1 MTFMGYKRPDG
12 LVGIRNHV
20 LILPTCACA
29 SETCRVVSQQVAGSI
44 HIINNSGCAEVKANE
59 DMTQTILRGFAANP
73 NIFGTVVIGLGCENV
88 GHRELREAIEKI
100 TNKPIVSFGIQEEGG
115 TPNTIR
121 LAVRAAREMVAAASI
136 QKREPCGMSNL
147 ILGLECG
154 GSDATS
160 GFAANPALGY
170 VSDKLIAMGA
180 STVMAETIE
189 LIGAEHVL
197 ARRGATREIH
207 DQIITI
213 CKDFEDYL
221 HAMGQ
226 DCRHG
231 QPTLG
236 NKEGGLSTL
245 EEKSLGCINK
255 GGTSPIVEVVA
266 EGRRPSKKGAIIM
279 DTPGYDIACNTAMI
293 AGGCQMIAFTTGR
306 GTPTGHAI
314 APIFKI
320 TGNRATF
327 ERMKDNIEVDV
338 SALTAGEISIE
349 QAGEIIYHEMM
360 EIIEGKLTKAETYG
374 FSDTAIDR
382 ICRFI

>member
-1 MTFMGYKRPDG
+1 MEFMGYRRPDG

-29 SETCRVVSQQVAGSI
+29 SETCRVVSQQVAGTV

-59 DMTQTILRGFAANP
+59 DMTQTILKGFATNP

-88 GHRELREAIEKI
+88 SHSELRASIEKL
-100 TNKPIVSFGIQEEGG
+100 TNKPVVSFGIQEEGG
-115 TPNTIR
+115 TVNTIR
-121 LAVRAAREMVAAASI
+121 LAVQAASHMVQEASL
-136 QKREPCGMSNL
+136 QKREPCDMSEL

-180 STVMAETIE
+180 STIMAETIE

-197 ARRGATREIH
+197 ARRAINKEVH

-213 CKDFEDYL
+213 CKEYEEYL
-221 HAMGQ
+221 ASMGQ

-231 QPTLG
+231 QPTPG
-236 NKEGGLSTL
+236 NKAGGLSTI
-245 EEKSLGCINK
+245 EEKSLGCIYK
-255 GGTSPIVEVVA
+255 GGSAPIVEVVA
-266 EGRRPSKKGAIIM
+266 EGCRPTKKGSIIM

-293 AGGCQMIAFTTGR
+293 AGGCQLIAFTTGR

-320 TGNRATF
+320 TGNRETF
-327 ERMKDNIEVDV
+327 QRMKDNLEVDV
-338 SALTAGEISIE
+338 SALTSGEISIE
-349 QAGEIIYHEMM
+349 EAGEIIWKEMM
-360 EIIEGKLTKAETYG
+360 EIINGKSTKAEQFG

>member
-115 TPNTIR
+115 IPNTIR

-231 QPTLG
+231 QPTPG

-266 EGRRPSKKGAIIM
+266 EGRRPTKKGAIIM

-314 APIFKI
+314 APTFKI

>member
-1 MTFMGYKRPDG
+1 
-12 LVGIRNHV
+12 
-20 LILPTCACA
+20 
-29 SETCRVVSQQVAGSI
+29 
-44 HIINNSGCAEVKANE
+44 
-59 DMTQTILRGFAANP
+59 
-73 NIFGTVVIGLGCENV
+73 
-88 GHRELREAIEKI
+88 
-100 TNKPIVSFGIQEEGG
+100 
-115 TPNTIR
+115 
-121 LAVRAAREMVAAASI
+121 
-136 QKREPCGMSNL
+136 
-147 ILGLECG
+147 
-154 GSDATS
+154 
-160 GFAANPALGY
+160 
-170 VSDKLIAMGA
+170 
-180 STVMAETIE
+180 
-189 LIGAEHVL
+189 
-197 ARRGATREIH
+197 
-207 DQIITI
+207 
-213 CKDFEDYL
+213 
-221 HAMGQ
+221 MGQ

-231 QPTLG
+231 QPTPG